1 MLQLLRNDEIWK
13 QVLSKAYK
21 SYSFSVSDKLCLSIL
36 SNPKNYN
43 ALIDTI
49 ENGTF
54 EWSIPYK
61 VEIPKSNG
69 RKRIIYIHS
78 LRDRLLLSVMNKAF
92 TRHYADSVSK
102 YVYSYKE
109 DIRSLSAVQSLIQ
122 DKQLFDKYA
131 MKLDI
136 SSYFNSV
143 NQSSLIHIID
153 EISCDNPALNKLL
166 KDLLLTNKVSHKNQ
180 IKEEYMSLIPGCA
193 FSSFLANYTLKH
205 LDDEI
210 GNMQDVTYARYSDD
224 MIFFVKDKS
233 QFTSILDIVSK
244 HLNQLGLSINSDK
257 YEYFDIG
264 EPFEFLGLKVY
275 KDMKTNKP
283 IIDIKASTVNKL
295 KKKIKAEVK
304 RRRAKIERENKNPDV
319 QLAKFFYYINST
331 VYKTYIYDPSKF
343 GWAYYVFNNVNTI
356 ETLRQLDFYLK
367 ERARYLYT
375 GKNNKNSLNKIS
387 DEKLK
392 SLGMKSFVQMYQYF
406 KIDKDLYRNE
416 LREIERVYVT
426 STQPNNQ
433 WR

>member
-1 MLQLLRNDEIWK
+1 
-13 QVLSKAYK
+13 
-21 SYSFSVSDKLCLSIL
+21 
-36 SNPKNYN
+36 
-43 ALIDTI
+43 
-49 ENGTF
+49 
-54 EWSIPYK
+54 
-61 VEIPKSNG
+61 
-69 RKRIIYIHS
+69 
-78 LRDRLLLSVMNKAF
+78 
-92 TRHYADSVSK
+92 
-102 YVYSYKE
+102 
-109 DIRSLSAVQSLIQ
+109 
-122 DKQLFDKYA
+122 
-131 MKLDI
+131 
-136 SSYFNSV
+136 
-143 NQSSLIHIID
+143 
-153 EISCDNPALNKLL
+153 
-166 KDLLLTNKVSHKNQ
+166 
-180 IKEEYMSLIPGCA
+180 MSLIPGCA

-233 QFTSILDIVSK
+233 QFTSILDTVSK
-244 HLNQLGLSINSDK
+244 HLNQLGLSINADK

-295 KKKIKAEVK
+295 KKKIKAEAK